1 MAADRRTVPRR
12 RRNRI
17 LVALAGA
24 AALLLWCLPQAAQA
38 AQAASAAGSAA
49 PWPSAPDWQS
59 SVEAPSGATVCPTA
73 VTSTS
78 GSVSG
83 AANLVCGGSGGATLT
98 LVAGGATPTVV
109 LDYGKDVGGLPYF
122 TVSAESGSPQLKAG
136 YSESSRYLSA
146 SGDGGTP
153 WGEGDS
159 ARSDTYTVTGPGTI
173 TNRSV
178 QGGERYEEITLTS
191 PGTLT
196 LTAAGVQYIADRT
209 TADGYQGY
217 FVSSSDQLNKIW
229 YEGAYTAQLDSA
241 AAGSLPGSWRVGGG
255 VLDAYGSAPPN
266 VGLLN
271 QGGAWGDYTTT
282 FDTNIVS
289 NQAGW
294 AVRGQNADNGYV
306 FILNAHDDTSGTPDT
321 LQELDLHDGT
331 YTGVGSTTLPA
342 PLTPGSWHT
351 VTTTV
356 SGTNITVSLD
366 NTQLVS
372 LSSASFPAGTTAYP
386 TGTVGFREYTGE
398 EAYFRNLKVVNSSGA
413 TLYSN
418 ALGTTSA
425 LSDFAVPGV
434 NSVASI
440 LDGAKRDR
448 AIWSGDLNV
457 EGPTVYDSTGR
468 TDYLKGALQLLGSY
482 RLSSGFVTGA
492 LPPQSA
498 PHTGAAIQ
506 GTTGTYSATYS
517 MYWLLAL
524 ESYYL
529 YTGDTAFVQQEWPIA
544 QAELAWNATQVD
556 SRGLFVT
563 DGSTGADWDFYDNVK
578 AGAVTEY
585 NLIYYKALLDG
596 AQLATAAGQ
605 STLAAQYTQRAATLK
620 AAINTYLFNSATG
633 LYRISDT
640 KTTGVPQDANALA
653 VLYGVAPAANH
664 ASILAAL
671 KTALWTTPYGPLPFS
686 SDAGYSPV
694 ISPYAS
700 GYELQARLATGDT
713 AGAESLLGTL
723 WGHMASAGTD
733 FTGTM
738 WENVATDGSP
748 GLGKSTSLAHGW
760 STAPTSALS
769 GYVLGAQPVTAGYA
783 TWSVQPHPGD
793 LTWAEGKV
801 PTPHGALAVS
811 WAGESGIGQFG
822 MQVTAPSGTSGTIAV
837 PTYGG
842 ADPVVS
848 VGGQVV
854 WSDGTFTATGGI
866 GGAHADADYVYLTGV
881 QPGTYLV
888 AANLGG
894 AATPTGYT
902 SCAQEN
908 GTCSFTG
915 TRSVAFG
922 ANGIYSYQTLTD
934 GTSCTS
940 TALVDPDYGVV
951 KSCYTGPVT
960 TGPAGSTLCATENGM
975 CPFTGTR
982 TVAYGAGSTY
992 KQKALT
998 SGTPC
1003 TNAVFTD
1010 PLQGTVKACSL
1021 LPAD

>member
-1 MAADRRTVPRR
+1 MAADRRTVLRR

-38 AQAASAAGSAA
+38 ASAAASAT

-59 SVEAPSGATVCPTA
+59 YVQAPSGATVCPTA

-98 LVAGGATPTVV
+98 LAAGGTAPTIV

-136 YSESSRYLSA
+136 YSESARYVSA

-153 WGEGDS
+153 WGEGDP

-196 LTAAGVQYIADRT
+196 LTAAGIQYVADRT

-271 QGGAWGDYTTT
+271 QGGSWGDYTTT
-282 FDTNIVS
+282 FDTNLVS

-294 AVRGQNADNGYV
+294 VVRGQDADNGYV
-306 FILNAHDDTSGTPDT
+306 FILNAHDDTGGTPDT

-331 YTGVGSTTLPA
+331 YTSVGSTPLPA
-342 PLTPGSWHT
+342 PLTFGSWHT

-356 SGTNITVSLD
+356 SGTTITVSLD
-366 NTQLVS
+366 NTRLVS

-398 EAYFRNLKVVNSSGA
+398 EAYFRNLKVVNSSGT
-413 TLYSN
+413 TLYSD
-418 ALGTTSA
+418 ALGTASA
-425 LSDFAVPGV
+425 LSAFTVPGV

-468 TDYLKGALQLLGSY
+468 TEYLKGALQLLGSH

-492 LPPQSA
+492 LPPQDA
-498 PHTGAAIQ
+498 LHTGAAIP

-529 YTGDTAFVQQEWPIA
+529 YTGDTAFVQQEWPVA
-544 QAELAWNATQVD
+544 QAELAWNAAQVD

-563 DGSTGADWDFYDNVK
+563 DASDGADWDFYDSVK
-578 AGAVTEY
+578 TGAVTEY

-605 STLAAQYTQRAATLK
+605 STLAATYTQRAADLK
-620 AAINTYLFNSATG
+620 AAINTYLFNSASG

-653 VLYGVAPAANH
+653 VLYGVAPAASD

-671 KTALWTTPYGPLPFS
+671 RTSLWTTSYGPVPFS
-686 SDAGYSPV
+686 PDAGYSSV
-694 ISPYAS
+694 ISPFAG

-713 AGAESLLGTL
+713 AGAEALLGTL
-723 WGHMASAGTD
+723 WGHMATPGTD

-738 WENVATDGSP
+738 WENIATDGSP
-748 GLGKSTSLAHGW
+748 GLGTTTSLAHGW

-783 TWSVQPHPGD
+783 TWSVEPHPGD
-793 LTWAEGKV
+793 LAWAEGRV

-837 PTYGG
+837 PTYGV
-842 ADPVVS
+842 ANPVVS
-848 VGGQVV
+848 VGGHVV
-854 WSDGTFTATGGI
+854 WSGGTFTPVDGI
-866 GGAHADADYVYLTGV
+866 GGAHADANHVYLTGV
-881 QPGTYLV
+881 QPGTYGV
-888 AANLGG
+888 AANPGG
-894 AATPTGYT
+894 AAAPAGYT

-908 GTCSFTG
+908 GTCSFSG

-922 ANGIYSYQTLTD
+922 ANGIYAYRTLTD
-934 GTSCTS
+934 GTPCTS
-940 TALVDPDYGVV
+940 TALVDLDYGVV

-960 TGPAGSTLCATENGM
+960 TGPAGSTLCATESGM

-982 TVAYGAGSTY
+982 TVAYGAGSTFVR
-992 KQKALT
+992 KSLT

-1003 TNAVFTD
+1003 TNTVFTD
-1010 PLQGTVKACSL
+1010 PLQGTVKACYL
-1021 LPAD
+1021 LPTG

>member
-1 MAADRRTVPRR
+1 MA
-12 RRNRI
+12 
-17 LVALAGA
+17 
-24 AALLLWCLPQAAQA
+24 
-38 AQAASAAGSAA
+38 
-49 PWPSAPDWQS
+49 
-59 SVEAPSGATVCPTA
+59 
-73 VTSTS
+73 
-78 GSVSG
+78 
-83 AANLVCGGSGGATLT
+83 
-98 LVAGGATPTVV
+98 PTVV

-136 YSESSRYLSA
+136 YSESARYVSA
-146 SGDGGTP
+146 SGDGGAP
-153 WGEGDS
+153 WGEGDP

-196 LTAAGVQYIADRT
+196 LTAAGIQYIADRT
-209 TADGYQGY
+209 TADGYQGS

-271 QGGAWGDYTTT
+271 QGGSWGDYTAT
-282 FDTNIVS
+282 FDTNLVS

-294 AVRGQNADNGYV
+294 VVRGQDADNGYV
-306 FILNAHDDTSGTPDT
+306 FILNAHDDTGGTPDT

-331 YTGVGSTTLPA
+331 YTSVGSTPLPA
-342 PLTPGSWHT
+342 PLTSGSWHT

-356 SGTNITVSLD
+356 SGTTITVSLD
-366 NTQLVS
+366 NTRLVT
-372 LSSASFPAGTTAYP
+372 LSSTSFPAGTTAYP

-398 EAYFRNLKVVNSSGA
+398 EAHFRNLKVVNSSGT
-413 TLYSN
+413 TLYSD
-418 ALGTTSA
+418 ALSTASA
-425 LSDFAVPGV
+425 LSAFAVPGV
-434 NSVASI
+434 NPVASI

-468 TDYLKGALQLLGSY
+468 TEYLKGALQLLGSH

-492 LPPQSA
+492 LPPQDA
-498 PHTGAAIQ
+498 LHTGAAIP

-529 YTGDTAFVQQEWPIA
+529 YTGDTAFVQQEWPVA

-563 DGSTGADWDFYDNVK
+563 DASDGADWDFYDSVK
-578 AGAVTEY
+578 TGAVTEY

-605 STLAAQYTQRAATLK
+605 STLAATYTQRAADLK
-620 AAINTYLFNSATG
+620 AAVNTYLFNSASG

-640 KTTGVPQDANALA
+640 RTTGVPQDANALA
-653 VLYGVAPAANH
+653 VLYGVAPAASD

-671 KTALWTTPYGPLPFS
+671 KTSLWTTSYGPVPFS
-686 SDAGYSPV
+686 SDAGYSSV
-694 ISPYAS
+694 ISPFAG

-713 AGAESLLGTL
+713 AGAEALLGTL
-723 WGHMASAGTD
+723 WGHMATPGTD

-738 WENVATDGSP
+738 WENIATDGSP
-748 GLGKSTSLAHGW
+748 GLGTTTSLAHGW

-793 LTWAEGKV
+793 LTWAEGRV
-801 PTPHGALAVS
+801 PTPARRAGGVLGGRERHRPVRHAGHRALRHQRHHRGPDLRRGQPRGVGRRSRRVERRHVHRGRRHRRRPRGRGPRLPHRSPARHLRGRGEPRRRGRTGRLHLVR
-811 WAGESGIGQFG
+811 AGERHLLLLR
-822 MQVTAPSGTSGTIAV
+822 
-837 PTYGG
+837 
-842 ADPVVS
+842 DPVRGLRGERHLRVPDPDRRHALHRHRARRPRLRRREVLLHRPGHHRS
-848 VGGQVV
+848 GRIDALRHRERHVPLHRHPHGRVRRGEHVQAEGARQRNPLHQHGVHRPAPGHGEGLLSAAGRLV
-854 WSDGTFTATGGI
+854 RQETAAGSPTPASTGTGGRHVLRR
-866 GGAHADADYVYLTGV
+866 AADYCVRITIE
-881 QPGTYLV
+881 P
-888 AANLGG
+888 
-894 AATPTGYT
+894 
-902 SCAQEN
+902 
-908 GTCSFTG
+908 
-915 TRSVAFG
+915 
-922 ANGIYSYQTLTD
+922 QTL
-934 GTSCTS
+934 SANVWRFAS
-940 TALVDPDYGVV
+940 H
-951 KSCYTGPVT
+951 
-960 TGPAGSTLCATENGM
+960 AGHSQ
-975 CPFTGTR
+975 PR
-982 TVAYGAGSTY
+982 
-992 KQKALT
+992 
-998 SGTPC
+998 
-1003 TNAVFTD
+1003 
-1010 PLQGTVKACSL
+1010 
-1021 LPAD
+1021 